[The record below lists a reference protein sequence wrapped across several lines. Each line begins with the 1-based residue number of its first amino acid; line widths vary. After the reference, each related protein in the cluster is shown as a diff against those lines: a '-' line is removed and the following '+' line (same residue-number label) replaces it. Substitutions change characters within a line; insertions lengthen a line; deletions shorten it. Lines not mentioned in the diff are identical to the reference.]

1 MSQTEEEVT
10 RRSRY
15 GNRLLLVSQSAGASY
30 FGRSQQLVTGR
41 WRYRHGKDNLRD
53 RRQRKRPP
61 GPSSR

>member
-1 MSQTEEEVT
+1 MATVCFW
-10 RRSRY
+10 Y
-15 GNRLLLVSQSAGASY
+15 SQSAGTSY